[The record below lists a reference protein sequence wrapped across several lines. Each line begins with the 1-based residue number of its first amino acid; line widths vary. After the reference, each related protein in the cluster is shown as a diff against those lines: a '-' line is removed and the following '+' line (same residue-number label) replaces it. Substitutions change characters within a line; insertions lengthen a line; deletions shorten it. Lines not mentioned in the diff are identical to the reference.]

1 MSKKRENEEKI
12 EFFFVLYVKL
22 EQQNLKFHKMEGY
35 MQRYDIWLNGDYAPH
50 RGSLDKKPHQEEA
63 LRWLI
68 TREESAN
75 RGGIL
80 ADDMGLGKTYELM
93 GLMVAKPM
101 ATTLI
106 IVPPALLEQWQNCL
120 IKYVSG
126 TRGLHVFHGRG
137 AKAVPNVPYMLT
149 TYMMVGK
156 LVDKRDIE
164 WGRIIFDEAH
174 HLRNSNTRIYR
185 DACRLRSPLKWG
197 ATGTPI
203 QNRLHDLYSLCD
215 ILSVPCARDLSQ
227 RTEFMLRRT
236 KATVG
241 LKLPAVELRDVI
253 VPWKTEEESEF
264 AREIHELAPLVAP
277 DGSNVD
283 TIIRDLSGLNWNTLV
298 TMLRARQVCIDSQ
311 MLSGVLEEHIDDIV
325 IEQLSKSKIDAVVE
339 QVSEKNGS
347 NKLVFCHFRAE
358 IDILAERLRGN
369 GLSVSVIDGRVAK
382 GARKKI
388 LAAGDFLG
396 LKLFDE
402 IFAPHLNRYR
412 SHETDWLYDTVN
424 EFLGATDVLIVQIQ
438 TACEGLNLQQYQE
451 VHFVSPHW
459 NPAVE
464 DQAIAR
470 CHRIGQTQPVRV
482 FRYIMDTVS
491 NQSFE
496 QYCRSVQDMKREIM
510 KLIE

>member
-1 MSKKRENEEKI
+1 M
-12 EFFFVLYVKL
+12 
-22 EQQNLKFHKMEGY
+22 MERY
-35 MQRYDIWLNGDYAPH
+35 LQRYGIWLEGPEAPH

-93 GLMVAKPM
+93 GLMVAKPVT
-101 ATTLI
+101 TTLVV
-106 IVPPALLEQWQNCL
+106 VPPALLEQWRACL

-126 TRGLHVFHGRG
+126 NRVGDLHVFHGPG
-137 AKAVPNVPYMLT
+137 AKVEPLPNVSVMLT

-203 QNRLHDLYSLCD
+203 QNRLHDLYSICRV
-215 ILSVPCARDLSQ
+215 LSVPCDITR
-227 RTEFMLRRT
+227 RGEYMLRRT

-241 LKLPAVELRDVI
+241 LELPAVELLDVI
-253 VPWKTEEESEF
+253 VPWSTEDELEF

-283 TIIRDLSGLNWNTLV
+283 TIIQDLTGLNWNMLV
-298 TMLRARQVCIDSQ
+298 TMLRARQVCIYPE
-311 MLSGVLEEHIDDIV
+311 MLSGVLEEHIDDVV

-369 GLSVSVIDGRVAK
+369 GLSVAVIDGRVAK

-396 LKLFDE
+396 LKLFDD
-402 IFAPHLNRYR
+402 IFAPHLNRTK
-412 SHETDWLYDTVN
+412 SHRTDWLYDAVN

-496 QYCRSVQDMKREIM
+496 QYCRSVQDAKREIM

>member
-1 MSKKRENEEKI
+1 MD
-12 EFFFVLYVKL
+12 
-22 EQQNLKFHKMEGY
+22 GY
-35 MQRYDIWLNGDYAPH
+35 MRRYGIWLDGHYAPD
-50 RGSLDKKPHQEEA
+50 RGSLDKQPHQEEA
-63 LRWLI
+63 LRWLL

-80 ADDMGLGKTYELM
+80 ADEMGLGKTYEIM

-101 ATTLI
+101 PNPTLI
-106 IVPPALLEQWQNCL
+106 IVPPALLEQWRVCL

-137 AKAVPNVPYMLT
+137 AKVDSLPNVPYMLT

-156 LVDKRDIE
+156 LCDKLDIE
-164 WGRIIFDEAH
+164 WSRIIFDEAH

-185 DACRLRSPLKWG
+185 EARRLRSSLKWG

-203 QNRLHDLYSLCD
+203 QNRLGDLYSLCS
-215 ILSVPCARDLSQ
+215 ILSVPCDITQ
-227 RTEFMLRRT
+227 RGEFMLRRT

-241 LKLPAVELRDVI
+241 LKLPAVEMRDVI
-253 VPWKTEEESEF
+253 VSWKTEDELEF
-264 AREIHELAPLVAP
+264 AREIHELVPLVAP

-283 TIIRDLSGLNWNTLV
+283 TIIQDLTSLNWNSLV
-298 TMLRARQVCIDSQ
+298 ALLRARQVCIDPQ
-311 MLSGVLEEHIDDIV
+311 MLSGVLEDHMDDLAM
-325 IEQLSKSKIDAVVE
+325 EQLSSSKIDAVVA

-358 IDILAERLRGN
+358 IDILAERLRAM
-369 GLSVSVIDGRVAK
+369 GLSVGVIDGRVAK
-382 GARKKI
+382 GKRKKI

-396 LKLFDE
+396 AKLFDE
-402 IFAPHLNRYR
+402 IFAPQLNRYR
-412 SHETDWLYDTVN
+412 SHGTDWLHQSVN
-424 EFLGATDVLIVQIQ
+424 EYLGAMDVLIVQIQ

-470 CHRIGQTQPVRV
+470 CHRMGQTQPVRV

-496 QYCRSVQDMKREIM
+496 QYCRSVQDAKREIM
-510 KLIE
+510 QLIE